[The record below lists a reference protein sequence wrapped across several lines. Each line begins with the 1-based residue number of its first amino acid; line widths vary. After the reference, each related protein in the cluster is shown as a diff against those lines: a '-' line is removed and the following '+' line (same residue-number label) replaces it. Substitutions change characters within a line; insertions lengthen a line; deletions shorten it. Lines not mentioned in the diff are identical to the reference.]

1 MSVSTGD
8 VTAILENYPTLP
20 DGSAVNLDVFI
31 TTATQIIT
39 SANCSLYYDD
49 DLIDEITKYLAA
61 HIIDCRRS
69 DTVEERIGESSVRS
83 ESSSAKSGVSGLPG
97 LGETAYGRTAL
108 LLDYQGCLRKNNLR
122 RSRFKVF
129 GPEAD

>member
-8 VTAILENYPTLP
+8 VAAILENPPTLP
-20 DGSAVNLDVFI
+20 NGSVEDLTVFI

-49 DLIDEITKYLAA
+49 DLIDELTKYLAA
-61 HIIDCRRS
+61 HIIDSRRS
-69 DTVEERIGESSVRS
+69 DTVEERIGESSYRA
-83 ESSSAKSGVSGLPG
+83 ESSSAKSGVSGFPG
-97 LGETAYGRTAL
+97 FGETAYGRTAL

-122 RSRFKVF
+122 RTRFKAF